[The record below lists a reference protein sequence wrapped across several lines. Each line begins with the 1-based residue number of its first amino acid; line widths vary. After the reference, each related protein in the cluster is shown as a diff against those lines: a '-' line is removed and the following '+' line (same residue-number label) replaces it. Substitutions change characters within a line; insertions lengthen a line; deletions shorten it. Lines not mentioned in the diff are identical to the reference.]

1 MALSLQVY
9 ILTGGK
15 TKTLL
20 LSKQMELSCPRRRVT
35 IQSLIRRSTLAL
47 LFPILVQVL
56 NFVFWLGYQKK
67 QKY

>member
-35 IQSLIRRSTLAL
+35 IQSLAL